1 MVYNIKAKIY
11 KIGEVQTIPSQQ
23 GGDPFRKRSIVLDA
37 SRFDPYTGEKSGDN
51 YVVVEFSGKRVEELD
66 KYAVGDLANVSF
78 VLQGRKYNDKAT
90 QEERYFTSIVGI
102 GIEMAQMNKRQQE
115 PAATPAPA
123 PINNDN
129 MPF

>member
-23 GGDPFRKRSIVLDA
+23 GGEPFRKRSIVLDA

-51 YVVVEFSGKRVEELD
+51 FVVVELSGKRVDELN

-78 VLQGRKYNDKAT
+78 VLQGRKYTDKAT

-102 GIEMAQMNKRQQE
+102 GIEMAQMNRKQQE
-115 PAATPAPA
+115 PAAAPA